1 MIWEGQWG
9 RKKVAVPTPDP
20 VVPLLWQEKQAWQGQ
35 NGILSSWKSALRS
48 PKLFTEVDMIP
59 TLDVKTPNFR
69 KLRNCLLSQCKHHCW
84 RAGHRSHC
92 HFKSLWFNARAL
104 RRILLV
110 KEDVYINM
118 KCGIYYIKYWY
129 FLVKI
134 FIIGSNFKMYVQFS
148 CRSVVS
154 LCDPMN
160 HSTPGLLVHHQLPEF
175 TQTHVHWV
183 GDIIQPSHP
192 RSSPS
197 PPAPNPPQH
206 QGFFQWV
213 NSSCEEAKVL
223 RFQLQHQS
231 FQWTPRNDFL

>member
-35 NGILSSWKSALRS
+35 NGILSSGKSALRS

-110 KEDVYINM
+110 KEAWRAVIHGVTKRHYWATTELNWTYIL
-118 KCGIYYIKYWY
+118 KLLPIIKILTRKYQY
-129 FLVKI
+129 LI
-134 FIIGSNFKMYVQFS
+134 
-148 CRSVVS
+148 
-154 LCDPMN
+154 
-160 HSTPGLLVHHQLPEF
+160 
-175 TQTHVHWV
+175 
-183 GDIIQPSHP
+183 
-192 RSSPS
+192 
-197 PPAPNPPQH
+197 
-206 QGFFQWV
+206 
-213 NSSCEEAKVL
+213 
-223 RFQLQHQS
+223 
-231 FQWTPRNDFL
+231 